1 MNSGS
6 RTGRP
11 RPALGIAVIVVA
23 AATAAMGVTVIA
35 SIVASDKNTVD
46 PWAGLTD
53 QQKQAV
59 VDQAHQRNVQYLN
72 NFEARHGD
80 PRSLPVIKIATYQP
94 GAMTVGVA
102 VAQADVIVR
111 GHVDAVR
118 FTAAANGGMPQMTA
132 TLRVEMVGKGSV
144 NSSIV
149 VRQQGG
155 PVAQAGN
162 AGALVQFE
170 DEQLILPGDDVLLL
184 LSHSQAKV
192 GEYRPVY
199 GPGVMFVLSE
209 RLSGDAAKRYGLGRR
224 SFAETWATLTDPNLS
239 SQAFPLQATSN

>member
-1 MNSGS
+1 
-6 RTGRP
+6 
-11 RPALGIAVIVVA
+11 LGIAVIVVA
-23 AATAAMGVTVIA
+23 AATAAMGVTAIA
-35 SIVASDKNTVD
+35 SIVASDKNTID
-46 PWAGLTD
+46 PWVGFTD
-53 QQKQAV
+53 QQKQAA

-72 NFEARHGD
+72 DFEARHGD
-80 PRSLPVIKIATYQP
+80 PRSLPVIKIPTYQP
-94 GAMTVGVA
+94 GSMTVGLA
-102 VAQADVIVR
+102 VAEADVIVR

-118 FTAAANGGMPQMTA
+118 FTADPNGGMPQMTA

-149 VRQQGG
+149 VRQLGG

-162 AGALVQFE
+162 TGALVQLE

-184 LSHSQAKV
+184 LTHSQANA

-199 GPGVMFVLSE
+199 GAGVMLVLSE
-209 RLSGDAAKRYGLGRR
+209 RLSGDAAKRYGLDQR
-224 SFAETWATLTDPNLS
+224 SFAETWANVTDPNLS